1 MAMLTRFRDLFRTT
15 TPRAHNDSLRAG
27 VFDDVTPLAVLM
39 RRPPPS
45 IRNKAPWRQTL
56 PGACLWVPRGPLR
69 GVAWRL
75 KLLLNER
82 MNAHDFR

>member
-39 RRPPPS
+39 R
-45 IRNKAPWRQTL
+45 
-56 PGACLWVPRGPLR
+56 
-69 GVAWRL
+69 
-75 KLLLNER
+75 
-82 MNAHDFR
+82 